1 MKDKKQ
7 KLVIIAGPTAVGKSK
22 FAILL
27 AKRINGEIICADST
41 TVYRGLNIGSA
52 KVKKEEMLGV
62 KHYLIDVADI
72 NENYDITRFK
82 KDAASAISEISA
94 KGKIPIIV
102 GGSGFY
108 IQAVLYDIDFTDE
121 DEEEKIKIRNR
132 LEKIVSDNGKEQG
145 SEILFN
151 MLKKVDPLSCKII
164 EKNNIKRVIRALEFF
179 ELHKAPISKHNEKER
194 KKKSKYD
201 YRFYCLSVNRDIL
214 YDNINRRVDKMV
226 ADGLIDEIRDLIK
239 NGAKKESDA
248 MQSIGYKE
256 LYDYVKNGIDDNTKL
271 TECIESIKQN
281 SRHYAKRQI
290 TWFKNKSD
298 AKWIDMEKYLN
309 ELVSYKE

>member
-1 MKDKKQ
+1 MKNKKQ

-52 KVKKEEMLGV
+52 KVKKEEMLGI

-82 KDAASAISEISA
+82 KDAEGAISEISA

-121 DEEEKIKIRNR
+121 DEEEKIKIRNK
-132 LEKIVSDNGKEQG
+132 LEQIVSDNGKEKG
-145 SEILFN
+145 AEILFN
-151 MLKKVDPLSCKII
+151 MLKKVDPQSCKVI
-164 EKNNIKRVIRALEFF
+164 EKNNIKRVIRALEFY
-179 ELHKAPISKHNEKER
+179 ELHKVPISKHNEKEH
-194 KKKSKYD
+194 KKQSKYD

-214 YDNINRRVDKMV
+214 YDNINRRVDKMI

-239 NGAKKESDA
+239 NRTKKESDA

-256 LYDYVKNGIDDNTKL
+256 LYDYVKSGIDDDTKL
-271 TECIESIKQN
+271 AECIESIKQN

-309 ELVSYKE
+309 ELAHYKE

>member
-1 MKDKKQ
+1 MKSRKQ

-22 FAILL
+22 FAVML

-52 KVKKEEMLGV
+52 KITKDEMDGI
-62 KHYLIDVADI
+62 KHYLIDIADV

-82 KDAASAISEISA
+82 KDAMCAIEEISA

-108 IQAVLYDIDFTDE
+108 IQAVLYDIDFCSE
-121 DEEEKIKIRNR
+121 DEEEKIKVRKS
-132 LEKIVSDNGKEQG
+132 LEKIIEENGKEKG
-145 SEILFN
+145 SQILFN
-151 MLKKVDPLSCKII
+151 ELKKVDKKSCDII
-164 EKNNIKRVIRALEFF
+164 DKNNIKRVMRALEFF
-179 ELHKAPISKHNEKER
+179 KLHKSPISSHNEKER
-194 KKKSKYD
+194 SKPSKYD

-214 YDNINRRVDKMV
+214 YDNINKRVDKMI
-226 ADGLIDEIRDLIK
+226 AGGLVDEIKNLIEK
-239 NGAKKESDA
+239 GAKKESDA

-256 LYDYVKNGIDDNTKL
+256 LYDYVYNGIEDKNELSK
-271 TECIESIKQN
+271 CIEQIKQN

-290 TWFKNKSD
+290 TWFKNRTD
-298 AKWIDMEKYLN
+298 AKWIDMEKYLD
-309 ELVSYKE
+309 ELRNN

>member
-27 AKRINGEIICADST
+27 ARKINGEIICADST

-132 LEKIVSDNGKEQG
+132 LEKIVSDNGKEEG

-151 MLKKVDPLSCKII
+151 MLKKVDPLSCKLI

-214 YDNINRRVDKMV
+214 YDNINRRVDKMI

-256 LYDYVKNGIDDNTKL
+256 LYDYVESGIDDNTKL

-309 ELVSYKE
+309 ELAGYKE

>member
-1 MKDKKQ
+1 MKNKKQ

-41 TVYRGLNIGSA
+41 TVYRRLNIGSA

-132 LEKIVSDNGKEQG
+132 LEKIVNDNGKAKG
-145 SEILFN
+145 AEILFN

-164 EKNNIKRVIRALEFF
+164 EKNNIKRVIRALEFY
-179 ELHKAPISKHNEKER
+179 ELHKAPISEHNEKER

-214 YDNINRRVDKMV
+214 YDNINRRVDKMIE
-226 ADGLIDEIRDLIK
+226 DGLVDEIKCLIK

-256 LYDYVKNGIDDNTKL
+256 LYDYVESGIDDNTKL

-309 ELVSYKE
+309 ELASYKE